1 MEEKKYDF
9 LEIKNQMEKLV
20 STLHNEFGW
29 FNEEELRETPRRVA
43 QFYLDWYSKSSKEF
57 NFTTFPVKGKAS
69 LITIKNLEFASVC
82 GHHIL
87 PFTGKISIAYLPWD
101 EQQHGV
107 YGGIS
112 KFARTVEKFS
122 RKPQTQELMTEEI
135 TDFLWSN
142 LGDKNSTIERYR
154 HPRFLFVQVSEATH
168 TCTTI
173 RGAEQHHPV
182 MGTNGMRWADTMTQ
196 QEVESLRQEA
206 MMELK

>member
-1 MEEKKYDF
+1 MEN
-9 LEIKNQMEKLV
+9 LIQEKLRELV
-20 STLHNEFGW
+20 YQLHKEYGW
-29 FNEEELRETPRRVA
+29 FNEEELSETPRRVA
-43 QFYLDWYSKSSKEF
+43 KFYFDWHTKSSKNF

-69 LITIKNLEFASVC
+69 LITFKNLEFASVC

-101 EQQHGV
+101 EKEHGV
-107 YGGIS
+107 YAGIS

-122 RKPQTQELMTEEI
+122 RKPQTQEIMTEEI
-135 TDFLWSN
+135 TNFLWDN
-142 LGDKNSTIERYR
+142 LGDQTTADPKFH

-173 RGAEQHHPV
+173 RGAEQHRPL
-182 MGTNGMRWADTMTQ
+182 MGTNGMRWNETMSQ

-206 MMELK
+206 MMELREGRYD